1 MPFANKRRLWI
12 SIITTVVILSGCFN
26 QKTPV
31 EKIYDIL
38 EKVVEK
44 EKGFENQQEPLVA
57 LEKKEKA
64 TYEKILDL
72 GMKQHDKVVKL
83 ADTALAM
90 ADKRKQYMNEETK
103 SILESKETFQK
114 IKEYKNDLKDPK
126 LKKALEHL
134 YQIMINRYYAHDELN
149 KEYLN
154 ALKLDKQLYGLLKNK
169 NLSFE
174 DLEAKVN
181 KVNEAYQKV
190 YAANKKFNQLTKE
203 YNDQKLAFYKMS
215 GLKINE

>member
-1 MPFANKRRLWI
+1 MIKRRLWL

-83 ADTALAM
+83 ADAALAM
-90 ADKRKQYMNEETK
+90 ADKREQYMNEETK

-114 IKEYKNDLKDPK
+114 IKQYTNDLKNPK

-134 YQIMINRYYAHDELN
+134 YQIMINRYSAHDELN

-181 KVNEAYQKV
+181 KVNESYQKV
-190 YAANKKFNQLTKE
+190 YAANKKFNELTKE

>member
-1 MPFANKRRLWI
+1 MLKRRLWI
-12 SIITTVVILSGCFN
+12 YIITTVVILSGCFN

-64 TYEKILDL
+64 TYEKIIDL
-72 GMKQHDKVVKL
+72 GMKQHDEVVKM
-83 ADTALAM
+83 ADTAIAM
-90 ADKRKQYMNEETK
+90 ADKRKRYMNEETK
-103 SILESKETFQK
+103 SILESKKTFQK
-114 IKEYKNDLKDPK
+114 IKEFKNDLKDPK
-126 LKKALEHL
+126 LKKALDHL
-134 YQIMINRYYAHDELN
+134 YQVMINRYSAHDELN

-154 ALKLDKQLYGLLKNK
+154 ALNLDKQLYGLLKNK

-181 KVNEAYQKV
+181 KVNESYQKV

>member
-1 MPFANKRRLWI
+1 MPFVYKRRLWI
-12 SIITTVVILSGCFN
+12 FIITTVVILSGCFN
-26 QKTPV
+26 QKTPI

-90 ADKRKQYMNEETK
+90 ADKRKQYMYEETT

-114 IKEYKNDLKDPK
+114 IKEYKNDLKDTK
-126 LKKALEHL
+126 QKKALEHL
-134 YQIMINRYYAHDELN
+134 YQIMINRYSAHDELN
-149 KEYLN
+149 TEYLN

-169 NLSFE
+169 NLSFK

>member
-1 MPFANKRRLWI
+1 MLKRRLWI

-44 EKGFENQQEPLVA
+44 EKGFENQQEPLVT

-64 TYEKILDL
+64 TYEKIIDL

-83 ADTALAM
+83 ADTALEM
-90 ADKRKQYMNEETK
+90 ADKRKQYMDEETK
-103 SILESKETFQK
+103 SISESKETFQK
-114 IKEYKNDLKDPK
+114 IKEYKNDLKDLK
-126 LKKALEHL
+126 LKKALEIL
-134 YQIMINRYYAHDELN
+134 YQVMINRYSAHDELN

-181 KVNEAYQKV
+181 KVNESYQKV

>member
-1 MPFANKRRLWI
+1 MYKRRLWI

-38 EKVVEK
+38 EKVVVK

-64 TYEKILDL
+64 TYEEILDL

-90 ADKRKQYMNEETK
+90 ADKRKQYMNDETK

-126 LKKALEHL
+126 QKKALEHL
-134 YQIMINRYYAHDELN
+134 YQIMMNRYSAHDELN

-154 ALKLDKQLYGLLKNK
+154 ALKLDTQLYGLLKNK
-169 NLSFE
+169 NLSFK
-174 DLEAKVN
+174 DLEDKVN

-190 YAANKKFNQLTKE
+190 YGANKKFNQLTKE

>member
-1 MPFANKRRLWI
+1 MYKRRLWI
-12 SIITTVVILSGCFN
+12 FIITTVVILSGCFN
-26 QKTPV
+26 QKTPI

-90 ADKRKQYMNEETK
+90 ADKRKQYMYEETT

-114 IKEYKNDLKDPK
+114 IKEYKNDLKDTK
-126 LKKALEHL
+126 QKKALEHL
-134 YQIMINRYYAHDELN
+134 YQIMINRYSAHDELN
-149 KEYLN
+149 TEYLN

-169 NLSFE
+169 NLSFK

>member
-1 MPFANKRRLWI
+1 MLKRRLWI

-44 EKGFENQQEPLVA
+44 EKGFENQQEPLVT

-64 TYEKILDL
+64 TYEKIIDL

-83 ADTALAM
+83 ADTALEM
-90 ADKRKQYMNEETK
+90 ADKRKQYMDKETK
-103 SILESKETFQK
+103 SISESKETFQK
-114 IKEYKNDLKDPK
+114 IKEYKNDLKDLK
-126 LKKALEHL
+126 LKKALEIL
-134 YQIMINRYYAHDELN
+134 YQVMINRYSAHDELN

-181 KVNEAYQKV
+181 KVNESYQKV